1 MLFRSGLKGLNQFQ
15 NFDMKAFLVGK
26 RLAYLKASVWR
37 DGDAELGSKVVTQ
50 IIEDSTQYTQPS
62 VDNFGEQL
70 TIKVRGVTPPSF
82 GQLRPLST
90 EVVVTEI
97 ERAVI
102 YGDYRNQLSI
112 IGKIAV
118 KDTAAK

>member
-1 MLFRSGLKGLNQFQ
+1 
-15 NFDMKAFLVGK
+15 MKAFLVGK

>member
-1 MLFRSGLKGLNQFQ
+1 MGLKGLNQFQ

-50 IIEDSTQYTQPS
+50 IIEDSTRYTQPS

-70 TIKVRGVTPPSF
+70 TIKVRGVT
-82 GQLRPLST
+82 RPLST